1 MDKPKKKGSKYPM
14 VSEAYPYEYQKAI
27 KDSRMDL
34 ASLYFGLPPEEQQRF
49 GDVEG
54 FIENMTGNIDAPIQI
69 VDRERGPDFKFKKS
83 GENLLSGLGVG
94 MLGYGATGQ
103 IPFVNQMVTGDP
115 TVYDTAT
122 YGGDIARTLLPG
134 AAGLA
139 TALLMQKTNPARYQ
153 AKSREAVQQGLNDIM
168 QGRIDEYQS
177 PRYLPYDYRGMK
189 ADMSEM
195 QYMPNAQNGMMVQ
208 GEDQMGGG
216 EQEQQQAQLQQTIV
230 KLIQQ
235 FKTPEAIQKYLIQ
248 QGIDRQSLSQV
259 MMMVQQMMQGQEPQY
274 EDGGMPAEIA
284 LARFKAS
291 GREKGLVGG
300 ELEAHVEKM
309 KSRYGYQ
316 KGGAV
321 KAEDV
326 NPFDV
331 RDMFESGGRVEYR
344 GHSFPGYNKPIKA
357 PAGDKHKKMVL
368 VKRGD
373 KIRLIKYGL
382 RGMQDYTQHKD
393 EKRRKNYLARS
404 GGIKNKS
411 GQLTKNDPFSAN
423 YWARRDLW

>member
-14 VSEAYPYEYQKAI
+14 LSEAYPYEYQKAI
-27 KDSRMDL
+27 KDNRMNL

-103 IPFVNQMVTGDP
+103 LPFVNQMLTGDP
-115 TVYDTAT
+115 NVYDTAT
-122 YGGDIARTLLPG
+122 YGGDIARVVLPG

-139 TALLMQKTNPARYQ
+139 TALLMQEKNPARYQ

-168 QGRIDEYQS
+168 QGRIDEYQN

-195 QYMPNAQNGMMVQ
+195 QYMPNAQ
-208 GEDQMGGG
+208 MGAEVSDEMEGG
-216 EQEQQQAQLQQTIV
+216 EQDQEQQQAQLQQTIV

-259 MMMVQQMMQGQEPQY
+259 MMMVQQMMQGQEPEYQN
-274 EDGGMPAEIA
+274 GGMPSEIA

-291 GREKGLVGG
+291 GREKGFVGS

-321 KAEDV
+321 KSQSV
-326 NPFDV
+326 NSYDI
-331 RDMFESGGRVEYR
+331 REMFESGGRIQYQ
-344 GHSFPGYNKPIKA
+344 GYSFPGYNKPIKT
-357 PAGDKHKKMVL
+357 PKGDKHKKMAL
-368 VKRGD
+368 VKKGD
-373 KIRLIKYGL
+373 KVRLVKYGL
-382 RGMQDYTQHKD
+382 RG
-393 EKRRKNYLARS
+393 R
-404 GGIKNKS
+404 
-411 GQLTKNDPFSAN
+411 
-423 YWARRDLW
+423 